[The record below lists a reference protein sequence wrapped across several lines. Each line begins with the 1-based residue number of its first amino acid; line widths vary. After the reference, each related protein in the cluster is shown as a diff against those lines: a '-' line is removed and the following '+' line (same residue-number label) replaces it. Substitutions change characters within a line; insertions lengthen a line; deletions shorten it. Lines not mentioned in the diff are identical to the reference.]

1 MKSKFLGFEYFNDMK
16 SNHPELYSKSD
27 SPLSYIMTLSN
38 WFATMKLD
46 SDPERFC
53 SIKRRGFSSN
63 FNVTRMTR
71 NSGLEWQ
78 SASQTYKGLLNFKTP
93 FDLQLYS
100 SLIWELRPATI
111 IEFGSM
117 QGGSALW
124 FSDQLK
130 SAGIDGFVHS
140 FDLVSSAV
148 HNTAKDNDRILFHNI
163 DLNNADEIDEDFFL
177 KLPRPWLVVD
187 DAHVNMK
194 NLIPKISKLLKAGDY
209 YILEDI
215 FLHSFYTHID
225 KISELTEVIDK
236 SGLVVD
242 TKYTDAFGYNV
253 TLAPNGW
260 LTKT

>member
-1 MKSKFLGFEYFNDMK
+1 MK
-16 SNHPELYSKSD
+16 SNYPDLSSKSD
-27 SPLSYIMTLSN
+27 SPLHYILMLSK

-53 SIKRRGFSSN
+53 SIKKRGFSSN

-71 NSGLEWQ
+71 NAGLEWQ

-148 HNTAKDNDRILFHNI
+148 HETAKNDNRISFHNI
-163 DLNNADEIDEDFFL
+163 DLNNVDEINEEFL
-177 KLPRPWLVVD
+177 LTLPRPWLVID
-187 DAHVNMK
+187 DAHVNLK
-194 NLIPKISKLLKAGDY
+194 NLIPKISKLLKTGDY
-209 YILEDI
+209 YVLEDI

-225 KISELTEVIDK
+225 NIHELTAVIDK

-260 LTKT
+260 LKKI